1 MDLTSVTLAEPPI
14 PPTPSRKHWTAHLQS
29 SNLYTFQKPVG
40 GKRKYLASTIAIA
53 VLSIVGAVGID
64 LLLNPNAI
72 TALFGSSSTGSTTN
86 ANGTKSATGNAIDYR
101 YGTVQ
106 LKVTKTAGKI
116 DSIDLVQAG
125 ATAGR
130 DQAFSMLVDAAVKAN
145 GSSFG
150 NVGGATYTT
159 DAFKQALDSALSTLG

>member
-1 MDLTSVTLAEPPI
+1 M
-14 PPTPSRKHWTAHLQS
+14 QS

-40 GKRKYLASTIAIA
+40 GKRKYLASTIALA

-64 LLLNPNAI
+64 LALNPNAL
-72 TALFGSSSTGSTTN
+72 TVLFGSSASSSTTN
-86 ANGTKSATGNAIDYR
+86 SNGTKSATGSAVDYR

-130 DQAFSMLVDAAVKAN
+130 EQAFSMLVDAAVKAN
-145 GSSFG
+145 SSSFG
-150 NVGGATYTT
+150 NIGGATYTT